1 MRKKLGLLIG
11 ILFLCWLF
19 LPERVYAMED
29 SGYTE
34 NLLEEMNLAQLQ
46 QQLNELM
53 PKSNISL
60 LDMIEN
66 AMKGDAQLNLKLV
79 FQCVKESFQ
88 NEKEGLETV
97 FTHILMIGILSAVF
111 AGFAHV
117 FDSHQI
123 ADASYYMMYLL
134 LITVLL
140 KTFEIV
146 YGTAVST
153 LDNII
158 LFMKLIIPT
167 LAVSLSIAT
176 GTSTAAGFWQ
186 LGLLVIF
193 VVENLIL
200 LVLIPF
206 IYIYV
211 LLVVVNGVMEEERF
225 GVLLESLKKI
235 IYGFMKISLVAVSGM
250 SMLQKMITPVIDS
263 LQYAAVEKMV
273 TLMPGVGNIADSVS
287 QLVTASAVL
296 VKNSIGTVFMILL
309 ALVCAVPAVKIA
321 MYLVILKLDAS
332 LIAIVSDKRMA
343 GCAEEVSEG
352 IMMLL
357 KTVLS
362 AMALFLI
369 MTAIIISSAR
379 M

>member
-1 MRKKLGLLIG
+1 
-11 ILFLCWLF
+11 
-19 LPERVYAMED
+19 MED

-34 NLLEEMNLAQLQ
+34 NLLEEMNLTQLQ

-60 LDMIEN
+60 FDMIEN
-66 AMKGDAQLNLKLV
+66 AMKGDTQLNLQLV
-79 FQCVKESFQ
+79 SQCIKESFQ

-146 YGTAVST
+146 YATAVST

-225 GVLLESLKKI
+225 SVLLESLKKV